1 MTTRKKFLFHPN
13 LSSYHRGHHQPF
25 IFLTGT
31 SKNIFKCIFQRD
43 ECRETYTSMYYLHH
57 SLPRKET
64 TGFPEPPKC
73 VPRNE
78 ICSQLED
85 KLFLGFFVLVFLGPY
100 PWHREVP
107 RLGVASE
114 PQLPAHTSATATPDA
129 SHLCR
134 LIELTA
140 MLDPNP
146 LSEARD

>member
-100 PWHREVP
+100 P
-107 RLGVASE
+107 
-114 PQLPAHTSATATPDA
+114 
-129 SHLCR
+129 
-134 LIELTA
+134 
-140 MLDPNP
+140 
-146 LSEARD
+146 